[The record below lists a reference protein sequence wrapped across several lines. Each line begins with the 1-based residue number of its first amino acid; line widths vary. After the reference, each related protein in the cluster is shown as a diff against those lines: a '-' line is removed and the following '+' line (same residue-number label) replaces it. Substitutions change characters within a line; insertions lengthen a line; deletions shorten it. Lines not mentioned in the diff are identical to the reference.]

1 MRAVLAHI
9 HQRKTNLFVA
19 EKLGK
24 QVSKI
29 GNVGHPF
36 LVLVFDTLG
45 FHHAAVLVVRC
56 ILMRSG
62 TRHLASITGPRL

>member
-1 MRAVLAHI
+1 M
-9 HQRKTNLFVA
+9 A

-36 LVLVFDTLG
+36 LVLVFGTLG
-45 FHHAAVLVVRC
+45 FHHAAVLVVRYVFMHV
-56 ILMRSG
+56 IM
-62 TRHLASITGPRL
+62 